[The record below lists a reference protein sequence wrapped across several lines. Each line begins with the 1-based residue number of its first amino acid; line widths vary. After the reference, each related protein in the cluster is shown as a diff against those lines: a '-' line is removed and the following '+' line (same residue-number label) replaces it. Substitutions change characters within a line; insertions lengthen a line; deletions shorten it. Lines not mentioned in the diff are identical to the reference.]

1 MTGKSRIPME
11 TQKAIA
17 AEYAEGARTG
27 DLAEKYGHNRK
38 TITQIASRMGCKMR
52 HQHYMSG
59 RPKMSTDELHE
70 QVMALRSSGMSQQ
83 KIGGVVGVSQVVVGR
98 ILAKIWLPRRE
109 TIRRERH
116 GNWKGGV
123 VSTPHGYTAVSDGE
137 FLEMRDMQGYT
148 LEHRLVMARHLGRA
162 LTKTETVHHI
172 NGDRKDNRVEN
183 LQLRRGKHGKGAVFV
198 CACCGSTDIIATKIA
213 ED

>member
-1 MTGKSRIPME
+1 MAGKSRIPME

-17 AEYAEGARTG
+17 SEYAGGARTG

-38 TITQIASRMGCKMR
+38 TIIQIASRMGCKMR

-59 RPKMSTDELHE
+59 RPKMAIDG
-70 QVMALRSSGMSQQ
+70 LRSEVSRLRDLGWSQP
-83 KIGGVVGVSQVVVGR
+83 KIGAEIGVSQSIVSRVLRKIGR
-98 ILAKIWLPRRE
+98 PTRTGA
-109 TIRRERH
+109 TNH
-116 GNWKGGV
+116 GNWKGGKV
-123 VSTPHGYTAVSDGE
+123 VTGTGYYAVYGGE
-137 FLEMRDMQGYT
+137 FLEMHYSGGYT